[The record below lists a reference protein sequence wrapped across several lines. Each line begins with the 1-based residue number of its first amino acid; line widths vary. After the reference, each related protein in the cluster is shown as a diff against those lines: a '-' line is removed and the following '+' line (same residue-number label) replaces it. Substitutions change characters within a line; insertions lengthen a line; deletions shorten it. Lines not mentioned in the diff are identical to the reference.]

1 MKKNTD
7 NKKQITIN
15 ILSNNKILSGN
26 KLSLDGKTV
35 IVIIVLIIFATLI
48 IPSCSPEMLAD
59 LIRYICSIV
68 SNC

>member
-1 MKKNTD
+1 MKKKAD
-7 NKKQITIN
+7 NNKQITIN
-15 ILSNNKILSGN
+15 IFSNNKLLSGN

-35 IVIIVLIIFATLI
+35 IIIIVLIIFATLI

-59 LIRYICSIV
+59 LIRYLCSIV